1 MKDIRNEGRSFRMGR
16 IVVAA
21 CLSLTAIW
29 MSQLSG
35 CDNAAVEGRNEAA
48 AQTEKAA
55 AELEMIA
62 LTAVHPMSQA
72 PREELRGKYRKFLAD
87 YGTAPAGALS
97 EQKAHLSAMGAEAR
111 MSLSQLSLEE
121 AGELETG
128 VDQQM
133 VLILQ
138 NLGSALE
145 LNAMAAAS
153 LKVDFSATKAS
164 LDSQAQRSLQR
175 QNDLKKEAAEI
186 QARIDDLEKEIQS
199 ELAQYESISNEA
211 AARNDE
217 AMSAPLDDRRAILEE
232 AAAINRRANRHQVRA
247 ATLEAALDLVRPEL
261 ANVEAK
267 IEQTKTELESYRTS
281 KNALTQRENV
291 AAQNAAARKIDFEK
305 MKSKITNQIDALYG
319 SSNAASDGAD
329 GNDSFD
335 AVVSA
340 YDDAI
345 EEAEKAVTLANAGR
359 QSPGGEIRIVQ
370 AYQGLGTA
378 NWRKAQFLKS
388 VSLTV
393 ARLAGEASLLGR
405 GEVDRAL
412 DQKIQADIAGAM
424 QAAGEAFTTATERA
438 DGLSSRDTD
447 EKTKRMLVSGLNDA
461 VKMLTGKEAVEETA
475 VVDEGIDTTA
485 GGGNETAARELT
497 GDPRDT
503 IRQILALDKNGE
515 FVKEYDLLYA
525 DTDLEKSLLD
535 QSRTLASSFESL
547 NATCQDRL
555 GTALFDADHNINSIF
570 VSSLPNG
577 NGSALGGSSDVGL
590 PADEFMKLTDDDV
603 NGLEFGYDGGKTTA
617 WITNHTDLSQIN
629 FVMVDGRW
637 KIDYNIP
644 ISVPVDQEQL
654 MKDFYASFINEV
666 GSGIGHVEDQV
677 NNGSLTDIGAVHAA
691 AGKVMSEAMQKVMRK
706 AMEDA
711 MKQMQQNQPSGGR
724 GGPGGGGN

>member
-1 MKDIRNEGRSFRMGR
+1 MSRV
-16 IVVAA
+16 VVATW
-21 CLSLTAIW
+21 LSLTVMGI
-29 MSQLSG
+29 SQLSG
-35 CDNAAVEGRNEAA
+35 CDNAAVEGRNAAA
-48 AQTEKAA
+48 AQTEEAA

-62 LTAVHPMSQA
+62 LTAVHPMSRSL
-72 PREELRGKYRKFLAD
+72 REELRGKYRKFLSN

-121 AGELETG
+121 AGEMEAG
-128 VDQQM
+128 VNQQM

-145 LNAMAAAS
+145 LNAMAGAS
-153 LKVDFSATKAS
+153 SKVDFSATKAS

-199 ELAQYESISNEA
+199 ELAKYESISNDA

-261 ANVEAK
+261 ANVEAE

-281 KNALTQRENV
+281 KESLIQRENV

-305 MKSKITNQIDALYG
+305 MKSKITNQVDALYR
-319 SSNAASDGAD
+319 SSNSSGDGSN
-329 GNDSFD
+329 GNISFD
-335 AVVSA
+335 AVVSD

-345 EEAEKAVTLANAGR
+345 KEAQKAVTLANSAQ

-370 AYQGLGTA
+370 AYQALGTA
-378 NWRKAQFLKS
+378 NWRKAQFLNS

-393 ARLAGEASLLGR
+393 ARLAGEAELLRR

-412 DQKIQADIAGAM
+412 NQKIQADIAGAK

-447 EKTKRMLVSGLNDA
+447 KKTKRMLVSGLNDA
-461 VKMLTGKEAVEETA
+461 VKMITGTAAVEETA
-475 VVDEGIDTTA
+475 VVDERIDTTA
-485 GGGNETAARELT
+485 NNGGRESAAEAMT

-503 IRQILALDKNGE
+503 IRQILALNKNGE
-515 FVKEYDLLYA
+515 FTKQIDFIYA
-525 DTDLEKSLLD
+525 DTTAEEEMLNLT
-535 QSRTLASSFESL
+535 RTFTSSIESL
-547 NATCQDRL
+547 SAACRNKLSASLVDS
-555 GTALFDADHNINSIF
+555 DHDINSIMA
-570 VSSLPNG
+570 SGLPG
-577 NGSALGGSSDVGL
+577 GAAGAIGGSQGL
-590 PADEFMKLTDDDV
+590 GTPTDAFTKMTDDEV
-603 NGLEFGYDGGKTTA
+603 SNLEFGYDGGRTTA
-617 WITNHTDLSQIN
+617 WITSNPEFSQIN
-629 FVMVDGRW
+629 FVKDDGVW
-637 KIDYNIP
+637 KIDFDLAMRDDTAKQQME
-644 ISVPVDQEQL
+644 VA
-654 MKDFYASFINEV
+654 KSFIEAL
-666 GSGIGHVEDQV
+666 GEGISGVEDQV
-677 NNGSLTDIGAVHAA
+677 NVGTLTNIEAVRAA
-691 AGKVMSEAMQKVMRK
+691 VGKVMAEKLQKIMAEAMENMRN
-706 AMEDA
+706 
-711 MKQMQQNQPSGGR
+711 QMQQNQPSGGK